1 MQQAISCLS
10 QKEKDL
16 AKQYF
21 SFVDVDNSG
30 WLDKRELKVPLLP
43 LCPQRPL
50 FCFVCSLAPSIIA
63 LNCTA
68 PTQSFRTTS

>member
-1 MQQAISCLS
+1 VPQDLLGRRPVLSKKEEMQQAISCLS

-30 WLDKRELKVPLLP
+30 WLDKRELKVLLLP
-43 LCPQRPL
+43 LPSTPTL
-50 FCFVCSLAPSIIA
+50 FCFA
-63 LNCTA
+63 
-68 PTQSFRTTS
+68 

>member
-30 WLDKRELKVPLLP
+30 WLDKRELKVLLLP
-43 LCPQRPL
+43 LPSTPTL
-50 FCFVCSLAPSIIA
+50 FCFA
-63 LNCTA
+63 
-68 PTQSFRTTS
+68 